1 MRKSNLHG
9 EEKIIQA
16 ELTDAKHRR
25 LVRPSSMRSSGK
37 SNGRLDCL
45 PGGATN
51 RARNGRIAAIS
62 DHRVANHERQ
72 QCIIDLT
79 VDRPQ
84 ATSGI
89 A

>member
-9 EEKIIQA
+9 EEKLIQA

-37 SNGRLDCL
+37 SDGRLDCL

-51 RARNGRIAAIS
+51 RARNGRIAAIT

-72 QCIIDLT
+72 QCIIDPT